1 MLSCGHSVLI
11 GLAHRCLDWGAL
23 QDLKIIRHDARQ
35 LVQVN
40 AVRLRLEAVRD
51 VWNAGQARLTVE
63 VVVIVSVLDLL
74 RILQTEE
81 AVRRVY

>member
-11 GLAHRCLDWGAL
+11 RIAHRCLDWGAL
-23 QDLKIIRHDARQ
+23 QDLKILRHDARQ

-51 VWNAGQARLTVE
+51 VWNAGQARLVVE

-74 RILQTEE
+74 RILKTEE
-81 AVRRVY
+81 ADRRVY